1 MKKIV
6 LFIMGAFCAATQL
19 LAQDNLKLQYNAPAS
34 HWGEALPIGCS
45 NMGAMVFGGTDC
57 EELQLNEATL
67 WGGGPHNNANPKA
80 FEALPK
86 VREYIFQKRYD
97 LAHKLIDETFFTK
110 MHGMPYQTIG
120 SLKMQFDGH
129 NAASNYIRELDI
141 ANAVATT
148 RYSVDGVEYTREI
161 FASLADRVIVMRI
174 SASQPGKISF
184 TMKYDSPLFVKNIK
198 AEKNTL
204 VLRGNGTDHET
215 VKGAIRME
223 TRAMVKNDG
232 GKVYGKADCLTVKEA
247 NSVTIYIAAAT
258 NFVSYNDVSANE
270 HKRAVSM
277 IKNVSRKN
285 FEQLADAHK
294 EIYKGQFDRV
304 SLFLGNEP
312 NNNMTTVERLKNF
325 SNGNDMALAALLFQ
339 YGRYLLISSSQPW
352 GQPANLQG
360 IWNDKLWAPWDS
372 KYTININTEMNYW
385 PAEVTNL
392 QETHI
397 PLVNMVKD
405 LSVTGQ
411 ETAKVMYGAKG
422 WVTHH
427 NTDLWRS
434 TGPVDGAFY
443 GLWPNGGGWLSTH
456 LWQRYLYNND
466 KEYLKSVYP
475 ALKGAADF
483 YLSVLVEHPSY
494 GWMVL
499 APSMSPEH
507 GPGGENYKIATTV
520 TAGCTMDNQIVFD
533 VLSNA
538 LLATEA
544 LDGDKKYIAELKNM
558 ISKLPPMQV
567 GKYNQLQ
574 EWLEDLDNPK
584 DQHRHISHAYGL
596 YPGCQVSPYSDP
608 LLFQGIKNTMIQ
620 RGDQATG
627 WSIGWKIN
635 LWARLLD
642 GNHAFKILSNL
653 MKLLPS
659 DAEVKKYPDGR
670 LYPNLLDAH
679 PPFQI
684 DGNFGY
690 TAGVAEMLLQSH
702 DGAVHLL
709 PALPDVWDKGS
720 VKGLVARGGFVV
732 DMSWNACQLDEVNIK
747 SNFGGLLRIRS
758 YVPLK
763 LIPGMKVAEGE
774 NTNPLF
780 KKIDIKEPLISKE
793 INPQYP
799 QLLNVYEYDL
809 MTEPGKSYTIIRGK

>member
-1 MKKIV
+1 M
-6 LFIMGAFCAATQL
+6 
-19 LAQDNLKLQYNAPAS
+19 
-34 HWGEALPIGCS
+34 
-45 NMGAMVFGGTDC
+45 
-57 EELQLNEATL
+57 
-67 WGGGPHNNANPKA
+67 
-80 FEALPK
+80 
-86 VREYIFQKRYD
+86 
-97 LAHKLIDETFFTK
+97 
-110 MHGMPYQTIG
+110 
-120 SLKMQFDGH
+120 
-129 NAASNYIRELDI
+129 
-141 ANAVATT
+141 
-148 RYSVDGVEYTREI
+148 
-161 FASLADRVIVMRI
+161 
-174 SASQPGKISF
+174 
-184 TMKYDSPLFVKNIK
+184 
-198 AEKNTL
+198 
-204 VLRGNGTDHET
+204 
-215 VKGAIRME
+215 
-223 TRAMVKNDG
+223 
-232 GKVYGKADCLTVKEA
+232 
-247 NSVTIYIAAAT
+247 
-258 NFVSYNDVSANE
+258 
-270 HKRAVSM
+270 
-277 IKNVSRKN
+277 
-285 FEQLADAHK
+285 
-294 EIYKGQFDRV
+294 
-304 SLFLGNEP
+304 
-312 NNNMTTVERLKNF
+312 
-325 SNGNDMALAALLFQ
+325 
-339 YGRYLLISSSQPW
+339 
-352 GQPANLQG
+352 
-360 IWNDKLWAPWDS
+360 
-372 KYTININTEMNYW
+372 
-385 PAEVTNL
+385 
-392 QETHI
+392 
-397 PLVNMVKD
+397 
-405 LSVTGQ
+405 
-411 ETAKVMYGAKG
+411 
-422 WVTHH
+422 
-427 NTDLWRS
+427 
-434 TGPVDGAFY
+434 
-443 GLWPNGGGWLSTH
+443 
-456 LWQRYLYNND
+456 
-466 KEYLKSVYP
+466 
-475 ALKGAADF
+475 
-483 YLSVLVEHPSY
+483 
-494 GWMVL
+494 
-499 APSMSPEH
+499 
-507 GPGGENYKIATTV
+507 
-520 TAGCTMDNQIVFD
+520 
-533 VLSNA
+533 
-538 LLATEA
+538 LATEA
-544 LDGDKKYIAELKNM
+544 LDGDKEYIAELKNM

-567 GKYNQLQ
+567 GKHNQLQ

-780 KKIDIKEPLISKE
+780 KKIDIKKPLISKE